1 MWHKFL
7 RSFNNVKILRVNDGL
22 VQELSRC
29 LRSDDG
35 EFPLGLL
42 PKLQELAYSGS
53 SNAGD
58 AFIPFIDARRDT
70 GRPITLVRRS
80 PSPSR
85 SESPSESLT
94 ITW

>member
-1 MWHKFL
+1 VKVL
-7 RSFNNVKILRVNDGL
+7 RANGGL

-35 EFPLGLL
+35 ERPLGLL

-53 SNAGD
+53 SNTGD

-85 SESPSESLT
+85 SESPSEGPHDH
-94 ITW
+94 IRAR